1 MVKFHNA
8 TIFSDIWPWYI
19 SVKRLPNRFLRT
31 DQNVRIDN
39 KTTKR
44 PPSHRTFRVTE
55 VSWSIGRENLAT
67 GFPAAGN
74 KIVFFKPRAY
84 STADFSQFPLKLYNV
99 D

>member
-39 KTTKR
+39 KNNQTTAITQNI
-44 PPSHRTFRVTE
+44 PSHEGLVIHRAGKSGEQGSQLQVTRLFFLNHE
-55 VSWSIGRENLAT
+55 PIPPLILVSSL
-67 GFPAAGN
+67 
-74 KIVFFKPRAY
+74 
-84 STADFSQFPLKLYNV
+84 
-99 D
+99 